1 MFIKILPLFL
11 VAMLSWQANT
21 WAESVT
27 EAKSFY
33 ISVTLPQSVSFMETT
48 AGKST
53 ALANTPNEATQLVQ
67 EQQLVRNNRT
77 LLIRSVVAL

>member
-1 MFIKILPLFL
+1 MLNKFLPLIL
-11 VAMLSWQANT
+11 LAILSWQTNT
-21 WAESVT
+21 RAESVT

-33 ISVTLPQSVSFMETT
+33 ISVTLPQSVSFMQAT
-48 AGKST
+48 AGT
-53 ALANTPNEATQLVQ
+53 ATSLAETQQEATQLVQ